1 MKTET
6 RANVVSGCS
15 FVDPLERFARDFLRF
30 TVDKLVVDVD
40 PPCVGLLIMPD
51 EDAWSRLVHV
61 IEPHGSHELREAKA
75 VAIYVPLTLA
85 QRVRLASELQRVCP
99 GEYDRYTD
107 YDSLTHRS
115 TIERFLRAV
124 VQAEQFVKSND
135 EQARRIVALEFGY
148 DASYVDSIWTNHNFA
163 VTLPQSLLLLM
174 ESEARWRIENRLTD
188 KTKVPNYLEFIYF
201 DGLEAVKPDAVTI
214 IH

>member
-6 RANVVSGCS
+6 RVNTVSGCS
-15 FVDPLERFARDFLRF
+15 FEEPFERFARDFLRF

-61 IEPHGSHELREAKA
+61 IEPHSSRELREAKA

-99 GEYDRYTD
+99 GEYDRFLD
-107 YDSLTHRS
+107 YDALICVPQPKFAGSRLHVVVGFFCAVAASCMRLAIFAKAGRGGVSVVTSYDELVIS
-115 TIERFLRAV
+115 TM
-124 VQAEQFVKSND
+124 ND
-135 EQARRIVALEFGY
+135 FFNTLADDEIATR
-148 DASYVDSIWTNHNFA
+148 YV
-163 VTLPQSLLLLM
+163 P
-174 ESEARWRIENRLTD
+174 E
-188 KTKVPNYLEFIYF
+188 VP
-201 DGLEAVKPDAVTI
+201 
-214 IH
+214 